1 MTTDLLMHLDRE
13 TTYLSARDFARA
25 AGARKPQVLYWAKAQ
40 YIVRREHGDYVFPL
54 SELPKA
60 KVMGVLV
67 NQVGLEPGKASSLAG
82 RLLKWFE
89 NSPDTAKAVLV
100 FLDALYERFDDVMR
114 LMKGTSFDCEVLDSL
129 STGREKNEARRKEVV
144 NA

>member
-1 MTTDLLMHLDRE
+1 MTDDLLMNLDVE

-25 AGARKPQVLYWAKAQ
+25 AGARKPQVLYWAKAN
-40 YIVRREHGDYVFPL
+40 YISRREHGDYVFPL

-60 KVMGVLV
+60 KVMSVLV
-67 NQVGLEPGKASSLAG
+67 NQVGLDPGKASSLAA
-82 RLLKWFE
+82 RLLEWFDD
-89 NSPDTAKAVLV
+89 SPDTAKAVLV

-114 LMKGTSFDCEVLDSL
+114 LMQGTRFDCEVLDSL
-129 STGREKNEARRKEVV
+129 STASKENEAPRKEVV